1 MTLVLSPKACC
12 STTSVGNNVEQQA
25 FRTKRYLFFL
35 YLPWFIFGLCL
46 IGVCAGCKSQNQI
59 HERVTFDGS
68 TMGTSYH
75 IVVTAEFGAK
85 TNTQLK
91 KIVEH
96 RLKEISQ
103 HLSTYIIDSEISR
116 LNQAE
121 AGAWFQVS
129 PDLYRVINAAD
140 SVSRMT
146 DGAFDITIGPVVELW
161 GFGNTKKVS
170 QKEPPTEE
178 QVLVIKKHVG
188 YQKLEIQE
196 KPPAIK
202 KLDSD
207 LKIDVSAIAK
217 GYGVDEIVLLLKS
230 MTGIHG
236 AMVEIGGEVRVFGD
250 RYDGSEW
257 TVGIQSPVR
266 NRGGLATKV
275 HLQNKSIASSG
286 DYVHFF
292 KHEGRRFS
300 HIINPEIG
308 VPVETDVVATA
319 VIDASCMVADAW
331 ATAFMVS
338 DVQES
343 LEIADREALG
353 LMIIRR
359 ETTDVL
365 EVISNSTFK
374 KYLVE

>member
-1 MTLVLSPKACC
+1 M
-12 STTSVGNNVEQQA
+12 
-25 FRTKRYLFFL
+25 
-35 YLPWFIFGLCL
+35 WFILGLYFFGLC
-46 IGVCAGCKSQNQI
+46 VGCQSQNQI

-75 IVVTAEFGAK
+75 IVVTTGFGTK
-85 TNTQLK
+85 TSTQLK
-91 KIVEH
+91 KIVEQ

-103 HLSTYIIDSEISR
+103 HLSTYIKDSEISR

-121 AGAWFQVS
+121 AGVWVHVS
-129 PDLYRVINAAD
+129 SDLYRVVTAAD
-140 SVSRMT
+140 SVSTVT
-146 DGAFDITIGPVVELW
+146 DGAFDITIGPAVELW
-161 GFGNTKKVS
+161 GFGDAKKTS
-170 QKEPPTEE
+170 QNEPPKEPPKEE
-178 QVLVIKKHVG
+178 QILAIKNSVG

-202 KLDSD
+202 KLDSN

-217 GYGVDEIVLLLKS
+217 GYGVDEIVLLLQG
-230 MTGIHG
+230 MEDTHG

-250 RYDGSEW
+250 RHDGSEW
-257 TVGIQSPVR
+257 TVGIQSPLR
-266 NRGGLATKV
+266 NRGGLAARV
-275 HLQNKSIASSG
+275 HLQDKSLASSG

-292 KHEGRRFS
+292 KHEGRSFS
-300 HIINPEIG
+300 HIIDPDEG

-331 ATAFMVS
+331 ATAFMVL
-338 DVQES
+338 DVKES

-359 ETTDVL
+359 EATNDL
-365 EVISNSTFK
+365 EVISNNTFK
-374 KYLVE
+374 QYRVE

>member
-1 MTLVLSPKACC
+1 MK
-12 STTSVGNNVEQQA
+12 QQV
-25 FRTKRYLFFL
+25 FHTKRYLIFL
-35 YLPWFIFGLCL
+35 YPVWLILGLYFFGLC
-46 IGVCAGCKSQNQI
+46 VGCQSQNQI

-75 IVVTAEFGAK
+75 IVVTTGFGTK
-85 TNTQLK
+85 TSTQLK
-91 KIVEH
+91 KIVEQ

-103 HLSTYIIDSEISR
+103 HLSTYIKDSEISR

-121 AGAWFQVS
+121 AGVWVHVS
-129 PDLYRVINAAD
+129 SDLYRVVTAAD
-140 SVSRMT
+140 SVSTVT
-146 DGAFDITIGPVVELW
+146 DGAFDITIGPAVELW
-161 GFGNTKKVS
+161 GFGDAKKIS
-170 QKEPPTEE
+170 QNEPPKEE
-178 QVLVIKKHVG
+178 QILAIKNSVG

-202 KLDSD
+202 KLDSN

-217 GYGVDEIVLLLKS
+217 GYGVDEIVLLLQG
-230 MTGIHG
+230 MEDTHG

-250 RYDGSEW
+250 RHDGSEW
-257 TVGIQSPVR
+257 TVGIQSPLR
-266 NRGGLATKV
+266 NRGGLAARV
-275 HLQNKSIASSG
+275 HLQDKSLASSG

-292 KHEGRRFS
+292 KHEGRSFS
-300 HIINPEIG
+300 HIIDPDEG

-331 ATAFMVS
+331 ATAFMVL
-338 DVQES
+338 DVKES

-359 ETTDVL
+359 EATNDL
-365 EVISNSTFK
+365 EVISNNTFK
-374 KYLVE
+374 QYRVE

>member
-1 MTLVLSPKACC
+1 M
-12 STTSVGNNVEQQA
+12 
-25 FRTKRYLFFL
+25 FHIKRYRFSL
-35 YLPWFIFGLCL
+35 YPPWFIIGLCL
-46 IGVCAGCKSQNQI
+46 IGLCVGCKRQNQI

-68 TMGTSYH
+68 TMGTSYR
-75 IVVTAEFGAK
+75 IVVTTGSGIK
-85 TNTQLK
+85 TSTQLK

-96 RLKEISQ
+96 RLKGISQ
-103 HLSTYIIDSEISR
+103 NLSTYIRDSEISR
-116 LNQAE
+116 LNQKE
-121 AGAWFQVS
+121 AGAWFHVS
-129 PDLYRVINAAD
+129 PDLYRVVTAA
-140 SVSRMT
+140 STVSSMT
-146 DGAFDITIGPVVELW
+146 GGAFDITIGPAVELW
-161 GFGNTKKVS
+161 GFGDAKKAS
-170 QKEPPTEE
+170 QNEPPTEE
-178 QVLVIKKHVG
+178 QILVIKKSVG
-188 YQKLEIQE
+188 YQKLEIRE

-202 KLDSD
+202 KLDSN

-217 GYGVDEIVLLLKS
+217 GYGVDEIVLLLQGMK
-230 MTGIHG
+230 GIHG

-250 RYDGSEW
+250 RHDGSEW

-266 NRGGLATKV
+266 NRGGLAARV

-292 KHEGRRFS
+292 KHEGRSFS
-300 HIINPEIG
+300 HIMNPDKG

-331 ATAFMVS
+331 ATAFMVL
-338 DVQES
+338 DVEKS

-359 ETTDVL
+359 EATNDL
-365 EVISNSTFK
+365 EVISNNTFK